1 MAKSELQDL
10 LQQRLTEELGEAE
23 AAARLTGQILDIAVN
38 WRPPQAPATQ
48 ISRIVAYAF
57 GNRPR
62 DGAGPN
68 DLADPGPVNAALA
81 QAVLA
86 IHRLNPVKIY
96 AQWEIARYLVDQPG
110 MADMVSIEP
119 VYLADGTLE
128 YLSTDGVA
136 AEVVRL
142 EDGAS
147 AAKGVVAI
155 VAHRDHAKR
164 CVQISRRHGMEA
176 VVAAEVELPATYDP
190 QSGQAWTRRRD
201 IYLAHDLAAQF
212 IALRSQTIAELG
224 ET

>member
-1 MAKSELQDL
+1 
-10 LQQRLTEELGEAE
+10 
-23 AAARLTGQILDIAVN
+23 
-38 WRPPQAPATQ
+38 
-48 ISRIVAYAF
+48 
-57 GNRPR
+57 
-62 DGAGPN
+62 
-68 DLADPGPVNAALA
+68 
-81 QAVLA
+81 
-86 IHRLNPVKIY
+86 
-96 AQWEIARYLVDQPG
+96 
-110 MADMVSIEP
+110 MVSIEP
-119 VYLADGTLE
+119 AYLPDGTLE

-147 AAKGVVAI
+147 AAMGVVAI

-164 CVQISRRHGMEA
+164 CVQISRRHGMDA
-176 VVAAEVELPATYDP
+176 FVAAEVELPATYDP